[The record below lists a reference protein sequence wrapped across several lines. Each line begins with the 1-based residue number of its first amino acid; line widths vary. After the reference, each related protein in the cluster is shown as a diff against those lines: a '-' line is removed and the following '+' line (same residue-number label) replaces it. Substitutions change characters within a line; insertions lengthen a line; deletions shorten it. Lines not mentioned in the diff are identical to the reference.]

1 MTGPEAEA
9 VVEAYKAKPEP
20 KPIPAQVPDIL
31 NTPYINPSQLV

>member
-9 VVEAYKAKPEP
+9 VVEAYKAKPE
-20 KPIPAQVPDIL
+20 PIPAQVPDIL